1 MTIEDHRLRAFC
13 LVVEMKS
20 FSKAAAEKF
29 MTQSAMSHLI
39 RSLEQEAGVR
49 LLLRDSRSV
58 TPTAAGRLFYAH
70 AREILSH
77 YRKIDEDICAL
88 TTQTRGELHVVCTRT
103 IADSLLPEVF
113 FSFRQSYPE
122 ISLTVS
128 IDKTERVIQHVAE
141 GAVDIGFFEGIAKGI
156 PAYAERITSDEL
168 VLIASDNNALAG
180 AHSVSAAEIC
190 REPFILPEAGSGL
203 RECID
208 AYLRSIG
215 GGGLE
220 KMKIA
225 MTAGDPALVVKMVQ
239 AGLGISLVSK
249 RSALRALQD
258 GSVVQLAS
266 GRKKVTRGFYLVMR
280 PEAPLLPRTFRK
292 FIRQYRFF
300 AA

>member
-1 MTIEDHRLRAFC
+1 
-13 LVVEMKS
+13 MKS

-39 RSLEQEAGVR
+39 RSLEQEVGVR

-70 AREILSH
+70 AREILGH

-88 TTQTRGELHVVCTRT
+88 TTQTRGDLHIVSTRT
-103 IADSLLPEVF
+103 IADCLLPEVL

-128 IDKTERVIQHVAE
+128 IEKTERVIQHVAE
-141 GAVDIGFFEGIAKGI
+141 GTVDIGFFEGMVKDI
-156 PAYAERITSDEL
+156 PAYAEKITSDEI

-180 AHSVSAAEIC
+180 AQQITAAEIC

-203 RECID
+203 RESVD

-215 GGGLE
+215 VGPE

-225 MTAGDPALVVKMVQ
+225 MTSGDPALVVKMVQ
-239 AGLGISLVSK
+239 AGLGIALVSK

-258 GSVVQLAS
+258 GSVVQLAA
-266 GRKKVTRGFYLVMR
+266 GRKKLTRSFYLAMR

>member
-1 MTIEDHRLRAFC
+1 
-13 LVVEMKS
+13 MKS

-39 RSLEQEAGVR
+39 RSLEQEVGVR

-58 TPTAAGRLFYAH
+58 TPTAAGKLFYAH

-88 TTQTRGELHVVCTRT
+88 TTQTRGELHIACTRI

-128 IDKTERVIQHVAE
+128 IDRTERVIQHVAE
-141 GAVDIGFFEGIAKGI
+141 GTVDIGFFEGIVKGM
-156 PAYAERITSDEL
+156 PAYAEKITSDEL
-168 VLIASDNNALAG
+168 VLIASDNSALAG
-180 AHSVSAAEIC
+180 VQALSAAEIC
-190 REPFILPEAGSGL
+190 REPFILPETGSGL

-208 AYLRSIG
+208 VYLRSIG
-215 GGGLE
+215 GGPE
-220 KMKIA
+220 KIKVA

-258 GSVVQLAS
+258 GSVVQLVSA
-266 GRKKVTRGFYLVMR
+266 RKKLTRGFYLVMR